1 MTIPPTHSA
10 TTVNGPTGEQ
20 RSVLPPNAVVEESA
34 PLGADGATMS
44 LMCVPTSD
52 GDLPVAV
59 RHWVDDDRSLTGRA
73 AMWTAFQGAHVYWSS
88 DRCAIL
94 APKERLDSLR
104 RVILEATRH
113 ERELQ
118 SIEHGVAE
126 YWPMIESD
134 ALLAFAF
141 NEKSIAR
148 QRELQARL
156 QHALVLRARLAR
168 IAPYL
173 LAPLEHPPTLA
184 SQVAER
190 MRERLCTA
198 SRYEA
203 LGGQLDTIRDTYDMC
218 AQRASDFLIAR
229 TGHRLEWVIIILLA
243 AQLLLWTFEYLTAT
257 NL

>member
-1 MTIPPTHSA
+1 MTLPPIHSA
-10 TTVNGPTGEQ
+10 ATVNGPTSEQ
-20 RSVLPPNAVVEESA
+20 RSTLPPNSVIEESV
-34 PLGADGATMS
+34 PVGLDGGTMS
-44 LMCVPTSD
+44 LLCIPTSD

-59 RHWVDDDRSLTGRA
+59 RQWVDDDRSHSGRA

-88 DRCAIL
+88 GRCAIL

-104 RVILEATRH
+104 RVILESTRYEH
-113 ERELQ
+113 ELR
-118 SIEHGVAE
+118 SIEQAVAE
-126 YWPMIESD
+126 YWPMIETD

-141 NEKSIAR
+141 NAKSLPR
-148 QRELQARL
+148 QGELQVRL

-203 LGGQLDTIRDTYDMC
+203 LGGQLDTIRDTYDLC
-218 AQRASDFLIAR
+218 AQRASDFLNAR
-229 TGHRLEWVIIILLA
+229 AGHQLEWVIIILLA
-243 AQLLLWTFEYLTAT
+243 AQLLLWAFEYLTAT
-257 NL
+257 TL